1 MKKTK
6 EETSIE
12 RLESIHSAL
21 SNWKVALG
29 YMLNNMQRS
38 IDEYKQLVAEDEF
51 NKLDKGE

>member
-29 YMLNNMQRS
+29 YMLNNMQKS

-51 NKLDKGE
+51 NKLDKGD

>member
-51 NKLDKGE
+51 NKLDKGD